1 MVLVLLDLS
10 AAFDTVNHDILLHRL
25 REQFGIH
32 GTALSWF
39 KSYLTD
45 RKQCV
50 AIGDSV
56 STHNTLD
63 CGVPQGSVFGPLEFT
78 LYTAPVEDIVRSHGV
93 HNMIYADDNQIY
105 LIMEPSDREA
115 QLTKIEDC
123 VRDVKAWTVANRL
136 LLNDTKTEILHFTS
150 RFLRQQDPIASL
162 TICQEDVHVAEK
174 ARNLGVVMDKH
185 MTLSAHISNVCR
197 SASYAI
203 SKIGRIRRF
212 IDQATA
218 ERLVHAFVTSRLDAN
233 NSLLYGLPETA
244 LKKLQRAQNSAVR
257 LVTCIR
263 RDQSI
268 NDARQKLHWLPIKD
282 RIVFKLLLITYKI
295 RHGIAP
301 DYLAE
306 LLIERK
312 PTRDLRSGSQC
323 LFHRPPTR
331 DVATMYYGERAF
343 SVAAPSMWNK
353 LPFAIRNADSLM
365 TFKRLLK
372 THLFKFPT

>member
-1 MVLVLLDLS
+1 
-10 AAFDTVNHDILLHRL
+10 
-25 REQFGIH
+25 
-32 GTALSWF
+32 
-39 KSYLTD
+39 
-45 RKQCV
+45 
-50 AIGDSV
+50 
-56 STHNTLD
+56 
-63 CGVPQGSVFGPLEFT
+63 
-78 LYTAPVEDIVRSHGV
+78 
-93 HNMIYADDNQIY
+93 MIYADDNQIY

-162 TICQEDVHVAEK
+162 TIGQEDVHVAEK

-282 RIVFKLLLITYKI
+282 RIVFKLLLITFKI

-301 DYLAE
+301 EYLAE
-306 LLIERK
+306 LLTERK
-312 PTRDLRSGSQC
+312 PTRDLRSGSQS

-331 DVATMYYGERAF
+331 DVATILRRAF
-343 SVAAPSMWNK
+343 LFCCSSFYVEQASFCNSECK
-353 LPFAIRNADSLM
+353 LIYHF
-365 TFKRLLK
+365 
-372 THLFKFPT
+372 